1 MGKIKI
7 PLKKKVLS
15 NETQTHGEN
24 LDKELDQLSSPA
36 GKLRPFIDKMSII
49 VPIPPGEHAYDMY
62 SEFIT
67 SSDDPDVFASAKKIS
82 GFAMGKRI
90 VIQAAD
96 EKDYPNFQFDH
107 HAKQAK
113 RFRLEFSPEAL
124 GAAGL
129 IELKMLLGGMMEGGW
144 EFVLEHGKI
153 TKLEV
158 TVDIPK
164 IEIETLLVL
173 PQQRTTA
180 QTWSMGGTLQ
190 TLVLGKANS
199 NQTRIYNRGAKRK
212 AKGQHSPEYE
222 GTRVERILKTNQPL
236 SGLHQMANPLAGL
249 KIIVSP
255 LPPPKE
261 HKPYIWSLFMDAVHR
276 RSLPVA
282 LGLLPPE
289 KRAMYREWMTM
300 NSVAWWQPDEIWAQ
314 WPSYLSDS
322 KLLSS

>member
-1 MGKIKI
+1 M
-7 PLKKKVLS
+7 VS
-15 NETQTHGEN
+15 
-24 LDKELDQLSSPA
+24 
-36 GKLRPFIDKMSII
+36 
-49 VPIPPGEHAYDMY
+49 VPPGDHAHDIY
-62 SEFIT
+62 SEFIK
-67 SSDDPDVFASAKKIS
+67 SSDDPEVFVPSTKAS
-82 GFAMGKRI
+82 GFSMGKRI
-90 VIQAAD
+90 VVQAVTS
-96 EKDYPNFQFDH
+96 KDYPHFQFDH

-113 RFRLEFSPEAL
+113 RFRLEFSPQAL

-129 IELKMLLGGMMEGGW
+129 IEFKMLLGGMMDGGW
-144 EFVLEHGKI
+144 AFVVKHGKI
-153 TKLEV
+153 TKIEV

-180 QTWSMGGTLQ
+180 QTWSMAGTLQ
-190 TLVLGKANS
+190 TLVLGRASS

-222 GTRVERILKTNQPL
+222 GTRVERILKTNQKLADLPN
-236 SGLHQMANPLAGL
+236 MANPLKGL

-255 LPPPKE
+255 SPPPEEK
-261 HKPYIWSLFMDAVHR
+261 KAYIWTLFMDAVHR

-282 LGLLPPE
+282 LGLLPLD
-289 KRAMYREWMTM
+289 KRAIYREWLAT

-322 KLLSS
+322 KLLSG